1 MILSEKYLA
10 QFERSSGLKKGTVG
24 TVNHLYETY
33 MSDAR
38 QEGSIY
44 KFFIV
49 MDLNG
54 QSKIIGGN
62 DYKQDAIDGANE
74 YLESGIRLKV
84 YSGQFLRGKGI
95 NPEDDSNWGNQDD
108 INSAMQAAGG
118 GGQQMQQEALAGVP
132 SQADVDAFQA
142 SEYEGNDEPENDK
155 DAESQD
161 ALHLGEG
168 STPLGLAHGHLN
180 TAGEERRKAMTGQ
193 MNSLKRDR
201 HVNSALN
208 QLGHARQEKAFND
221 NPQKADSD
229 RAKTYAAQGKTG
241 RMIPENE
248 SGFDDDGDAAYDAH
262 RDSMLEIDNM
272 MAGNDGPSTPDM
284 GSSSMG
290 GGDEW
295 MDEPN
300 DGQMNSLGGVD
311 ELDLD
316 EGMTAPDLNGSRAG
330 AALSQDNAAFYR
342 SKIADPNA
350 GNRQGYMYQH
360 KISVDSS
367 TQSRAGKGS
376 QSPRHLPEQE
386 LGEEENLYGT
396 RAGVAKS
403 MDNNADFRKNV
414 LPLAKPH
421 QKSMAH
427 DVGRNV
433 QKGTTI
439 QRKSGQN
446 FGQFKSLPEQALSL
460 NEDSK
465 ALYAK
470 AKVSEAE
477 YERFLR
483 NAGIKK

>member
-24 TVNHLYETY
+24 KLNHLYETY

-38 QEGSIY
+38 KEGSIY

-132 SQADVDAFQA
+132 SQADVDTFQA
-142 SEYEGNDEPENDK
+142 SEYEDNDEPENDK

-161 ALHLGEG
+161 ALHLGEEEG
-168 STPLGLAHGHLN
+168 DDEDEDGAEEVRWECDRCDGEGYKYSPHWSFGKIVNTVDCKHCGGKGYTTPNDFHD
-180 TAGEERRKAMTGQ
+180 EE
-193 MNSLKRDR
+193 
-201 HVNSALN
+201 
-208 QLGHARQEKAFND
+208 
-221 NPQKADSD
+221 
-229 RAKTYAAQGKTG
+229 
-241 RMIPENE
+241 
-248 SGFDDDGDAAYDAH
+248 DDGDAAYDAH

-272 MAGNDGPSTPDM
+272 MAGNDAPSAPDM
-284 GSSSMG
+284 GSSNMG

-300 DGQMNSLGGVD
+300 DGQMNSLGGID

-342 SKIADPNA
+342 SKIANPNA

-360 KISVDSS
+360 KISMDSS
-367 TQSRAGKGS
+367 TQSRAGKSS

-396 RAGVAKS
+396 RAGVAQS
-403 MDNNADFRKNV
+403 MDKNADFRKNV

-421 QKSMAH
+421 QKSMAY

-446 FGQFKSLPEQALSL
+446 FGQFKSLPEQTLSL